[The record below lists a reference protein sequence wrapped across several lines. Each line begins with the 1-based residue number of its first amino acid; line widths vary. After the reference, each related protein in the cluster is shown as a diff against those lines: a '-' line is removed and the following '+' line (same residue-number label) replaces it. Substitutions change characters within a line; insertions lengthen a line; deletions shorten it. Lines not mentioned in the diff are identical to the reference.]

1 MVSVRA
7 AMIALSAVALAGCVT
22 SRKAPPEVWT
32 GGDPAHIAADKAQCH
47 NEADKLDVSQP
58 STYSDPRY
66 GVTSAMAEAVAKD
79 NPLADRGAIVRQ
91 AAYDTCMGDKGWNLA
106 E

>member
-1 MVSVRA
+1 MALVRA
-7 AMIALSAVALAGCVT
+7 GLVVLAAAALSACASHGKPA
-22 SRKAPPEVWT
+22 PEVWT
-32 GGDPAHIAADKAQCH
+32 GGDANHLVADKAQCRA
-47 NEADKLDVSQP
+47 EADKLDVSQP

-79 NPLADRGAIVRQ
+79 NPLADRGAIVRE

-106 E
+106 Q

>member
-1 MVSVRA
+1 MLSVRTG
-7 AMIALSAVALAGCVT
+7 MLVLGVLALASCT
-22 SRKAPPEVWT
+22 SNPKPAPEVWT
-32 GGDPAHIAADKAQCH
+32 GGDPAHLAADRAQCH
-47 NEADKLDVSQP
+47 VEADKLDVSDP

>member
-1 MVSVRA
+1 MHSVRVGL
-7 AMIALSAVALAGCVT
+7 IGLSVLALAGCT
-22 SRKAPPEVWT
+22 TNKKPPPEVWT
-32 GGDPAHIAADKAQCH
+32 GGDPAHLVADKAECH
-47 NEADKLDVSQP
+47 IEADKLDVSDP

>member
-1 MVSVRA
+1 MGSVRTG
-7 AMIALSAVALAGCVT
+7 MTLLGALAVAGCA
-22 SRKAPPEVWT
+22 SNGKPPPEVWT
-32 GGDPAHIAADKAQCH
+32 GGNPAHLAADKTQCH
-47 NEADKLDVSQP
+47 VEADKLDVNQP
-58 STYSDPRY
+58 SSYSDPRY